1 MATQATI
8 DYCNELLLYKER
20 KSINGSP
27 TRVDLTLFGIKIKVG
42 QLEFVGLSKSEKRR
56 HIREDRMLL
65 TLYAGDEPE

>member
-20 KSINGSP
+20 KFTDGSP
-27 TRVDLTLFGIKIKVG
+27 ARVDLVLFGIKFKIG
-42 QLEFVGLSKSEKRR
+42 QPEFVRMSKSEKRR